1 MPRTDL
7 PLHELVNY
15 RPAVAAPA
23 DFDAFW
29 AGTLAETA
37 AFDLALTSTPV
48 STVYSTIAVW
58 DVSFAGFGGDRINAW
73 LTVPVHS
80 DGELPAVVEFIGY
93 GGGRGFAGQQQHWA
107 AAGYAHLLVDTRGQ
121 GANQGD
127 GGATADPHG
136 SGPAVSGFTTRGIE
150 DRNSYYFRRVFA
162 DGVRAVEAA
171 RSLSQVDAGRVAVQ
185 GGSQGG
191 AIALAVSGLVPD
203 LLASMPDVPFLC
215 HIERAVDIGSRD
227 PIIEITKYLAVHRG
241 AVDRVFETLSAFD
254 GVNFAKRA
262 TAPSL
267 FSVGLMDPTCP
278 PSTVFAAYNHHAAHQ
293 KDIAVYRF
301 NGHEG
306 GGWTQ
311 RIRQTEWLN
320 AILDRDADVN
330 RHPPTV
336 NMNQLGS

>member
-7 PLHELVNY
+7 PLHELVDY
-15 RPAVAAPA
+15 RPAVAEPA

-29 AGTLAETA
+29 ARTLLETA
-37 AFDLALTSTPV
+37 VFDLALTSVVVP
-48 STVYSTIAVW
+48 TVYSTIEVR
-58 DVSFAGFGGDRINAW
+58 DVSFAGFDGDRINAW
-73 LTVPVHS
+73 LTVPAHADS
-80 DGELPAVVEFIGY
+80 PLPAVVEFIGY

-127 GGATADPHG
+127 GGSTPDPHG

-150 DRNSYYFRRVFA
+150 NRDGYYYRRVFA

-171 RSLSQVDAGRVAVQ
+171 RALPQVDASRVAVQ

-191 AIALAVSGLVPD
+191 AIALAVCGLVPD
-203 LLASMPDVPFLC
+203 LAASMPDVPFLC
-215 HIERAVDIGSRD
+215 HVERAVDIGSRD
-227 PIIEITKYLAVHRG
+227 PIVEITKYLAVHRG
-241 AVDRVFETLSAFD
+241 SADRVFETLSAFD

-262 TAPSL
+262 TAPTL

-278 PSTVFAAYNHHAAHQ
+278 PSTVFAAYNQHAASE

-320 AILDRDADVN
+320 EILGRA
-330 RHPPTV
+330 RE
-336 NMNQLGS
+336 

>member
-7 PLHELVNY
+7 PLHELVDY
-15 RPAVAAPA
+15 RPDVAEPA

-29 AGTLAETA
+29 ARTLAETA
-37 AFDLALTSTPV
+37 AFDLSLTSTPV
-48 STVYSTIAVW
+48 PTVYRSVEIR
-58 DVSFAGFGGDRINAW
+58 DVSFAGFGGNRINAW
-73 LTVPVHS
+73 LTLPVHR
-80 DGELPAVVEFIGY
+80 DGPLPAVVEFLGY
-93 GGGRGFAGQQQHWA
+93 GSGRGFAGQHQHWA
-107 AAGYAHLLVDTRGQ
+107 SAGYAHLLVDTRGQ

-127 GGATADPHG
+127 GGSTADPHG
-136 SGPAVSGFTTRGIE
+136 SGPAVSGFATRGIE
-150 DRNSYYFRRVFA
+150 DRETYYYRRVFA

-171 RSLSQVDAGRVAVQ
+171 RALPQVDQARVAVQ

-191 AIALAVSGLVPD
+191 AIALAVAGLVPD

-215 HIERAVDIGSRD
+215 HVERAVDIGARD

-241 AVDRVFETLSAFD
+241 SAEAVFDTLSAFD

-278 PSTVFAAYNHHAAHQ
+278 PSTIFAAYHHHAATQ

-320 AILDRDADVN
+320 NLIDGVDATN
-330 RHPPTV
+330 R
-336 NMNQLGS
+336 LR